1 MWERVNDMI
10 TVRIAELNIGVSYR
24 YSLTGDFLS
33 EYRVDGD
40 ADFTVE
46 ETDEDLL
53 YEAEFAEQGTASEYL
68 ECAAVYRKIADKI
81 TEYDGAVFHGAVLA
95 IDGGAYV
102 IAARSG
108 VGKTT
113 HIRLWLERFGDRVY
127 VLNGDKPIIRAIDG
141 ILYVCGTPYNGKEG
155 YGKKENLPLKAI
167 AFLERGENNSYER
180 ITSSDAL
187 MRFMAQIYIND
198 KNPVAVSKTLRLASR
213 ILSEAELFEFRCNK
227 DISAAEMAEKAFFGG
242 ASE

>member
-1 MWERVNDMI
+1 MI
-10 TVRIAELNIGVSYR
+10 TVRIAELNIGVRFR
-24 YSLTGDFLS
+24 YELTRDFLS
-33 EYRVDGD
+33 EYRTDGD

-46 ETDEDLL
+46 VSDEELL
-53 YEAEFAEQGTASEYL
+53 YEAELAEQGTPNEYL
-68 ECAAVYRKIADKI
+68 ECAAIYRKIADKI
-81 TEYDGAVFHGAVLA
+81 TEYDGAVFHGAVLDV
-95 IDGGAYV
+95 DGGAYI

-113 HIRLWLERFGDRVY
+113 HIRLWLERFGDRAS
-127 VLNGDKPIIRAIDG
+127 VLNGDKPIIRVIEGA
-141 ILYVCGTPYNGKEG
+141 LYACGTPYNGKEG

-198 KNPVAVSKTLRLASR
+198 KNPAAVSKTLRLAGR
-213 ILSEAELFEFRCNK
+213 ILSEVQLFEFRCNK

-242 ASE
+242 TSE